1 MLMCHGNRSDDLHDF
16 FFLYKNHTLSYVIA
30 LIGRF
35 VIGIG
40 KDTLFVWRNVAISDW
55 FIGQEFGMA
64 FGFAA
69 STTRLGVI
77 TGLYLVPYL
86 TKVFFGFEWVI
97 GLLLWLIS
105 LTAVLIFAKF
115 QAYANNLASSEFIS
129 KETFIER
136 FRWKSFKKL
145 EPRFWIVCILIML
158 ICVSK
163 GNFNRVLK
171 NLIHQEYKFDT
182 TDAIYISSLFYIVP
196 VILSP
201 IVGLYIDRYGRQI
214 TLITISWI
222 VYSIAFAMVLVPFG
236 EDKKYIWVLIIVL
249 FGFSYSLYNV
259 WLWTCITLVVRSN
272 VIGTGFGIFIA
283 ARNVGVAF
291 SPLLLEFLV
300 DSNDTERKYDNL
312 IILFLVCSVMALI
325 LSLVLYYLNER
336 QIRNR
341 ISQVDRCNT
350 YTEKLT
356 KYQKDL
362 KTDIANTTSSEMHF

>member
-115 QAYANNLASSEFIS
+115 QTYANNLASSEFIS

-136 FRWKSFKKL
+136 FRCKSFKKL

-300 DSNDTERKYDNL
+300 DSKDTERKYDNL

>member
-158 ICVSK
+158 IWVSK

-182 TDAIYISSLFYIVP
+182 NDAIYISSLFYIVP

-236 EDKKYIWVLIIVL
+236 EDKKYIWVIIIVL

-283 ARNVGVAF
+283 ARNFGVAF

-300 DSNDTERKYDNL
+300 DSKDTERKYDNL

>member
-158 ICVSK
+158 IWVSK

-300 DSNDTERKYDNL
+300 DSKDTERKYDNL